1 MGYYGVHSDPLNYI
15 YSSKFFITLNMKRL
29 NQLATTVLLSML
41 GHTLLSQTI
50 TLNRSLWTRL
60 NETQITVNTADRQII
75 PEQYLTY
82 RLDVAQLRQL
92 LSNAPSEADVLN
104 NDATPLLME
113 FPTPTGDFMLYRV
126 SGFAMMHPQLQA
138 QFPEIRTF
146 SGTCVD
152 PAGGV
157 VFLDFTPQGFHA
169 MTLRSEQGSVF
180 IDPYSKAD
188 DQHYVVYYK
197 KNFVRKESDRMVCH
211 VTEDFPVQI
220 KMPEMSNAEFPSANC
235 TNRREYRLAVAATG
249 EYTVF
254 HGGTVALGQAAIVT
268 AMNRV
273 NGVYITEVSVQMN
286 LIANN
291 SSVVYTNGATDP
303 YTNNNGVAMLTENV
317 NNLNLVIGTANYDIG
332 HVFSTGGGGVA
343 STSPCN
349 TNSKARGVTGLPSPI
364 GDPFYIDYVAH
375 EMGHQYS
382 ASHTFSSSVG
392 SCNGNGSTNSAFEPG
407 SGTTI
412 MAYAGICGAA
422 NVQTFSDPYFHARS
436 LLQISN
442 AVAGHACEA
451 EIPNGNTAPN
461 VAALTSITIPTSTP
475 FVLNGSATDPS
486 PLTYCWEQYNNA
498 LVSPPSGTNTSGPLF
513 RSLTPVSETNRHF
526 PSFDN
531 TFNNTVD
538 PWEVLPGVARTLI
551 FRLTARDNV
560 AVGGCTDEEDIS
572 VTVSAGG
579 PFSITAPNSGAL
591 VGNSTTTVTWN
602 TASSATYAPNVDI
615 LYSTTPSDASSYV
628 LILANTPNDGSQT
641 ITVPNLTTSTAR
653 IMVRSSSTNGTF
665 FYDISNNNLSISLP
679 VELVGFNA
687 EKQSNQV
694 VLQWE
699 TASEQDN
706 RGFYVQRSVNS
717 SRYFENIGFVAATS
731 ELKAKN
737 LYNFTD
743 KGVKPGNI
751 YYYRLRQEDQDGD
764 SNLSDIRSVS
774 FEGVTG
780 QLQIT
785 PNPARDYIQLTASE
799 MDWED
804 IFDITVINAAG
815 QVIHQTTMSLD
826 NALST
831 VDWPAGVY
839 LIRAVSENKIW
850 SGKVVK

>member
-1 MGYYGVHSDPLNYI
+1 MVFIVTHQIIFIHP
-15 YSSKFFITLNMKRL
+15 SSLLLNMKSL
-29 NQLATTVLLSML
+29 NQLAATVLLLML
-41 GHTLLSQTI
+41 GHTLLSQTV

-60 NETQITVNTADRQII
+60 NETQITVNAADRQII

-82 RLDVAQLRQL
+82 RLDVTQLRQL

-113 FPTPTGDFMLYRV
+113 FPTPTGGFMLYRI
-126 SGFAMMHPQLQA
+126 SGFSMMHPELQA

-157 VFLDFTPQGFHA
+157 VFFDFTPQGFHS
-169 MTLRSEQGSVF
+169 MTLRSAQGSVF

-188 DQHYVVYYK
+188 DQHYLVYYK
-197 KNFVRKESDRMVCH
+197 KDFVRKESDRMVCH
-211 VTEDFPVQI
+211 VTDDFPVQI
-220 KMPEMSNAEFPSANC
+220 KVPEMNNAEFPATNC
-235 TNRREYRLAVAATG
+235 TKRREYRLALAATG
-249 EYTVF
+249 EYTAF

-291 SSVVYTNGATDP
+291 STVVYTNGATDP
-303 YTNNNGVAMLTENV
+303 YTNNNGVTMLTENV
-317 NNLNLVIGTANYDIG
+317 NNLNSVIGTANYDIG

-349 TNSKARGVTGLPSPI
+349 TNSKARGVTGLGSPI

-382 ASHTFSSSVG
+382 ASHTFSSTVG
-392 SCNGNGSTNSAFEPG
+392 SCSGNGVTASAFEPG

-412 MAYAGICGAA
+412 MAYAGICGIA

-442 AVAGHACEA
+442 AIAAHTCEA
-451 EIPNGNTAPN
+451 EIANGTTAPS
-461 VAALTSITIPTSTP
+461 VAALTSITIPHSTP
-475 FVLNGSATDPS
+475 FVLNGSATDPD

-498 LVSPPSGTNTSGPLF
+498 QVSPPSGTNTSGPLF
-513 RSLTPVSETNRHF
+513 RTFTPVSETNRHF

-531 TFNNTVD
+531 TFNGTVD
-538 PWEVLPGVARTLI
+538 PWEVLPAVARTLT
-551 FRLTARDNV
+551 FRLTARDNQT
-560 AVGGCTDEEDIS
+560 VGGCTDEKDIS
-572 VTVSAGG
+572 VTVSASG
-579 PFSITAPNSGAL
+579 PFAITAPNSGAFA
-591 VGNSTTTVTWN
+591 GNSTTTVTWS
-602 TASSATYAPNVDI
+602 TAGSESYAPNVDI
-615 LYSTTPSDASSYV
+615 LYSTTPSDANSYI
-628 LILANTPNDGSQT
+628 LILANTPNDGTQA

-653 IMVRSSSTNGTF
+653 IMVRSASTNGTF
-665 FYDISNNNLSISLP
+665 FYDISNSNLSIALP

-687 EKQSNQV
+687 EKQKNQV
-694 VLQWE
+694 LLQWE

-706 RGFYVQRSVNS
+706 RGFQVQRSVNS

-743 KGVKPGNI
+743 KDVKPGNI
-751 YYYRLRQEDQDGD
+751 YYYRLQQEDQDGD
-764 SNLSDIRSVS
+764 RNLSDIRSVS

-804 IFDITVINAAG
+804 IFEITVINAAG
-815 QVIHQTTMSLD
+815 QVMRQTTMSLD

-850 SGKVVK
+850 AGKVVK

>member
-1 MGYYGVHSDPLNYI
+1 MVFIVTHQIIFIHP
-15 YSSKFFITLNMKRL
+15 SSLLLNMKSL
-29 NQLATTVLLSML
+29 NQLAATVLLLML
-41 GHTLLSQTI
+41 GHTLLSQTV

-60 NETQITVNTADRQII
+60 NESQITVNAADRQII
-75 PEQYLTY
+75 PEAYLAY

-113 FPTPTGDFMLYRV
+113 FPTPTGGFMLYRV
-126 SGFAMMHPQLQA
+126 SGFTMMHPQLQA

-146 SGTCVD
+146 LGTCVD

-157 VFLDFTPQGFHA
+157 VFFDFTPQGFHS

-220 KMPEMSNAEFPSANC
+220 KVSEMNNAEFPIANC
-235 TNRREYRLAVAATG
+235 TKRREYRLAVAATG
-249 EYTVF
+249 EYTAF
-254 HGGTVALGQAAIVT
+254 HSLPSAPNVAAGQAAIVT

-286 LIANN
+286 LVANN
-291 SSVVYTNGATDP
+291 STVVYTNGATDP
-303 YTNNNGVAMLTENV
+303 YSNGDGVAMLAQNQT
-317 NNLNLVIGTANYDIG
+317 NLDAVILTANYDIG

-343 STSPCN
+343 STAPCSS
-349 TNSKARGVTGLPSPI
+349 TSKAYGVTGLGAPI

-382 ASHTFSSSVG
+382 ASHTFSSVVG
-392 SCNGNGSTNSAFEPG
+392 SCSGNGVASSAFEPG

-412 MAYAGICGAA
+412 MAYAGICGVA
-422 NVQTFSDPYFHARS
+422 NVQSNSDAYFHARS

-442 AVAGHACEA
+442 AVIAHTCDN
-451 EIPNGNTAPN
+451 EIANGNTAPS
-461 VAALTSITIPTSTP
+461 VAAFTSITIPTSTP

-498 LVSPPSGTNTSGPLF
+498 QVSPPNGSNTSGPLF

-531 TFNNTVD
+531 TFGGTVD
-538 PWEVLPGVARTLI
+538 PWEVLPAVARTLT

-560 AVGGCTDEEDIS
+560 AVGGCSDEKDIT

-591 VGNSTTTVTWN
+591 AGNSTTTVTWN

-615 LYSTTPSDASSYV
+615 LYSTTPSNPSSYI
-628 LILANTPNDGSQT
+628 LILTNTPNDGTQA
-641 ITVPNLTTSTAR
+641 ITVPNLATSTAR
-653 IMVRSSSTNGTF
+653 IMVRSASTNGTF
-665 FYDISNNNLSISLP
+665 FYDISDSNLSISLP

-687 EKQSNQV
+687 EKQKNQV
-694 VLQWE
+694 LLQWE

-706 RGFYVQRSVNS
+706 RGFHVQRSVNS

-743 KGVKPGNI
+743 KDVKPGNI
-751 YYYRLRQEDQDGD
+751 YYYRLQQEDQDGD
-764 SNLSDIRSVS
+764 SNLSDIRSVN

-785 PNPARDYIQLTASE
+785 PNPARDYVQLTASE

-804 IFDITVINAAG
+804 VFEITIINAAG
-815 QVIHQTTMSLD
+815 QVIRQTTMSLD

-850 SGKVVK
+850 AGKVVK